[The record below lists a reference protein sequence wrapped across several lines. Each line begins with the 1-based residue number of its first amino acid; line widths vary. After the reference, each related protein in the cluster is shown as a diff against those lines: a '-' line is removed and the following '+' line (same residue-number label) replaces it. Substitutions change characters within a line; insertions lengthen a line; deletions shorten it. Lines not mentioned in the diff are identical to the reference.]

1 MNAKSHTIS
10 PYYLDAAIR
19 GAHRKGFDTKHM
31 LLTSGLKPA
40 APALSQEEALRVSPE
55 KVSNLI
61 RTLWQTMDDEFM
73 GFTQQPCKQ
82 GVFAIMAKQAIACE
96 NLKEA
101 LMHGAH
107 FYNLIHPDIVFTFE
121 VKGSEAHLSF
131 ELEHPELDPDHFLV
145 EFFLLIWHR
154 FSNWLVGQR
163 VPLKYANFTY
173 LSPAHVKEYSLLFP
187 CHCRFKQQT
196 NSLVFA
202 TETLNL
208 PIKQQA
214 RELKTFLKN
223 SPADLLSKP
232 VFHSTMTTQ
241 VMNIIGGEENFNFP
255 LIETVSNY
263 FHMSSRNLRRR
274 LKEEGTSF
282 QEIKDKL
289 RQDHAMRLLRDS
301 KLAISQVSHQ
311 VGFNEPA
318 AFTRAFKQWTSQS
331 PRKYRQLNKH

>member
-1 MNAKSHTIS
+1 MNPKSHTIS
-10 PYYLDAAIR
+10 PYYLNAAIR
-19 GAHRKGFDTKHM
+19 GAQRKGFDTQHM
-31 LLTSGLKPA
+31 LLASGLTPA
-40 APALSQEEALRVSPE
+40 APALSLEEALRVPPE
-55 KVSNLI
+55 KVSKLI

-73 GFTQQPCKQ
+73 GFTKQPCRQ
-82 GVFAIMAKQAIACE
+82 GVFSIMAKQAITCE

-101 LMHGAH
+101 LIHGAH
-107 FYNLIHPDIVFTFE
+107 FYHLIHPDIMFKFK

-131 ELEHPELDPDHFLV
+131 ELVRPDLDPDHFLV

-163 VPLKYANFTY
+163 VPLRYANFTY
-173 LSPAHVKEYSLLFP
+173 PSPIHVKEYSLLFP

-202 TETLNL
+202 AETLNL

-223 SPADLLSKP
+223 SPSDLLSKP
-232 VFHSTMTTQ
+232 VFHSAMTTQ
-241 VMNIIGGEENFNFP
+241 VMNLIGGAENFNFP

-263 FHMSSRNLRRR
+263 FHMSARNLRRR

-318 AFTRAFKQWTSQS
+318 AFTRAFKQWTAQS